1 MNPASGAE
9 QVKKAGAEVVNSKL
23 AALFGRN
30 TAASIVAFTIDIA
43 ILWLLVELTPVTYLP
58 AAAIGFLIAM
68 SVQYVISRIWVFPDS
83 DQGIAKGYAY
93 FLVNAGV
100 GLVITLAVFAAFIWW
115 VEIHYL
121 LARLIASAVAGI
133 AVFFLNAVFN
143 FKEL

>member
-1 MNPASGAE
+1 MTPASGAKM
-9 QVKKAGAEVVNSKL
+9 VKKAGAEVAHSKG

-30 TAASIVAFTIDIA
+30 TAASVVAFAIDVA
-43 ILWLLVELTPVTYLP
+43 ILWLLVEFTPVTYLP
-58 AAAIGFLIAM
+58 AATIGFLIAM
-68 SVQYVISRIWVFPDS
+68 SVQYVISRLWVFPNS
-83 DQGIAKGYAY
+83 DRGVAKGYVY
-93 FLVNAGV
+93 FLINAGV

-115 VEIHYL
+115 TEVHYL

>member
-1 MNPASGAE
+1 
-9 QVKKAGAEVVNSKL
+9 
-23 AALFGRN
+23 
-30 TAASIVAFTIDIA
+30 
-43 ILWLLVELTPVTYLP
+43 
-58 AAAIGFLIAM
+58 
-68 SVQYVISRIWVFPDS
+68 VFPDS